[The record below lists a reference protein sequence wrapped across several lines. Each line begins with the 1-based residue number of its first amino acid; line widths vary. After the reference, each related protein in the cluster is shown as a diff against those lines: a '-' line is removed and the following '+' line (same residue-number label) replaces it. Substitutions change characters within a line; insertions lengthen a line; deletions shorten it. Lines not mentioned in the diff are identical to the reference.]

1 MAETENVVTLFVTS
15 LKLSHFLPDDACTSA
30 KTIERS
36 IQNLLNVYK
45 YQNDFFSF
53 LESFYSFG
61 E

>member
-36 IQNLLNVYK
+36 IQNQLNVYK
-45 YQNDFFSF
+45 YPNNFFFFSGKF
-53 LESFYSFG
+53 LFIW
-61 E
+61 